1 MANATYQ
8 APIARLPVELLSY
21 VFLLGAHTPDADDAE
36 VEEDGPESSS
46 GGDRSAHDGKEDISP
61 CISSSS
67 TPPDVFA
74 AVNRHWREVA
84 LGTPQLWSRLCV
96 TIGDLTRSGEGGWF
110 PKVSRYVSRSGRCP
124 LDVYI
129 DARDPEWDFSENDAD
144 VRPSEKEFRDIIGV
158 CQSLKSLTICASGPR
173 SPTSALSC
181 SPESSGPPVAL
192 PQLRRLELGY
202 DDVQAAALLLGA
214 IDVTGVTHIALED
227 ASSPERDETL
237 DADILLTACTKATSA
252 GSPNCGQPLFPRA
265 QSVMLRRVEAS
276 AEAFEAFYGALP
288 NLREL
293 TVAQMFLLG
302 AEALTFRNVDLTF
315 VPPELPMSVRAF
327 GALSAELEQRRTKP
341 APGEASCGILTHAFA
356 AVSGPHGSERGS
368 AMLW

>member
-1 MANATYQ
+1 MRRSLTATVPTQRDAATASTPDAASRFKQLILWLGASQRQAPSGPRSNRMANATYQ

-129 DARDPEWDFSENDAD
+129 DARDPEWDFSENEY
-144 VRPSEKEFRDIIGV
+144 VFRI
-158 CQSLKSLTICASGPR
+158 R
-173 SPTSALSC
+173 MSPLRAL
-181 SPESSGPPVAL
+181 
-192 PQLRRLELGY
+192 R
-202 DDVQAAALLLGA
+202 
-214 IDVTGVTHIALED
+214 
-227 ASSPERDETL
+227 
-237 DADILLTACTKATSA
+237 
-252 GSPNCGQPLFPRA
+252 
-265 QSVMLRRVEAS
+265 
-276 AEAFEAFYGALP
+276 
-288 NLREL
+288 
-293 TVAQMFLLG
+293 
-302 AEALTFRNVDLTF
+302 
-315 VPPELPMSVRAF
+315 
-327 GALSAELEQRRTKP
+327 
-341 APGEASCGILTHAFA
+341 
-356 AVSGPHGSERGS
+356 
-368 AMLW
+368 